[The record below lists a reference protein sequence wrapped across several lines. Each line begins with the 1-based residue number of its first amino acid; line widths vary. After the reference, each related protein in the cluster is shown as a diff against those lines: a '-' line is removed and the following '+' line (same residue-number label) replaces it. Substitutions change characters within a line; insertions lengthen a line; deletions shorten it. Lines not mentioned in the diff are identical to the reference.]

1 MDQLARMYFFFFFP
15 RKSCMFYDWWMDQ
28 VQILHTKKP
37 NREARVKHIE
47 VFVQEQKY
55 LEG

>member
-1 MDQLARMYFFFFFP
+1 ME
-15 RKSCMFYDWWMDQ
+15 Q

-37 NREARVKHIE
+37 NREASVKHIE

>member
-1 MDQLARMYFFFFFP
+1 
-15 RKSCMFYDWWMDQ
+15 MFYDWWMEQ

-37 NREARVKHIE
+37 NREASVKHIE